1 MQTHQKI
8 EAHKASASAYA
19 KLLLY
24 VSLTVTLPAF
34 ADTKLLNETTD
45 GSDFKRQEMTY
56 STELIQSI
64 EQLYH
69 DKIGMFIHWGPYAQ
83 IGGVWQESKGA
94 EWIMRNAKI
103 PVDEY
108 EAAAAKPFNP
118 TAFNA
123 EEWITLCK
131 DAGMGFIVITS
142 KHHDGFAMFDSKHP
156 YNITDFGDFG
166 RDPLEELHSECQE
179 QGIRFGVYYSQS
191 QDWHEEGGGGNGWQ
205 GWPQLNQA
213 RFEHYYQE
221 KALLQV
227 EELVTR
233 FDPLYMIWFDTPGQF
248 MSPEIIETTM
258 ALVNAHQP
266 HVLMNS
272 RIGGGYGHFQS
283 AADHGLMPYVNTS
296 GWRDGIKVPWQTHST
311 VAGSW
316 GYASHKMDLHDNPNR
331 SANNYIYELV
341 DIVSKGGVLLL
352 NVAPNELGEIPI
364 GQANVLRRLGQW
376 LKVNGEA
383 VYGADP
389 SPLRNPDLPI
399 TRQPGKLFFHVK
411 EQVESSIR
419 IKGITTS
426 IKQCYMLND
435 PKKASLPLKHNGD
448 EIRISLPQH
457 AFDEAQGLAVI
468 VAEYEGDL
476 TITDQTLTPNKDDQI
491 KLPVSKSRFNKMNM
505 SYDPKFGSTHK
516 IAMPWDQGGN
526 TIIWNLRIN
535 TPGEYKVISH
545 QAFAPGLEGARYQIR
560 VNHQQLEAAPV
571 ITQHGRDFF
580 SVDIGM
586 VQFDEPGDYK
596 LQLMMLD
603 GARAIKGA
611 SKDRSGYHREFS
623 LQSVELHLDK

>member
-19 KLLLY
+19 KLLLC
-24 VSLTVTLPAF
+24 VNLTFSIPAF

-56 STELIQSI
+56 SPELIQSI

-103 PVDEY
+103 PVAEY

-118 TAFNA
+118 KAFNA

-166 RDPLEELHSECQE
+166 RDPLAELHAECQQ

-205 GWPQLNQA
+205 GWPKLNQE
-213 RFEHYYQE
+213 RFENYYHK

-296 GWRDGIKVPWQTHST
+296 GWRDGVKVPWQTHST

-316 GYASHKMDLHDNPNR
+316 GYTSHKMDLHDNPNR

-376 LKVNGEA
+376 LKVNGDA
-383 VYGADP
+383 VYSADP

-399 TRQPGKLFFHVK
+399 TRKPGKLFFHVK
-411 EQVESSIR
+411 EQVELSIL
-419 IKGITTS
+419 IKGISTL
-426 IKQCYMLND
+426 IKQCYLLND
-435 PKKASLPLKHNGD
+435 PKKASLPLKHHGD
-448 EIRISLPQH
+448 EIRISLPKN
-457 AFDEAQGLAVI
+457 AFDGAQGLAVI
-468 VAEYEGDL
+468 VAEYEGNL
-476 TITDQTLTPNKDDQI
+476 TITDETLTPNIDGQI
-491 KLPVSKSRFNKMNM
+491 KLPVYKKV
-505 SYDPKFGSTHK
+505 DST
-516 IAMPWDQGGN
+516 
-526 TIIWNLRIN
+526 R
-535 TPGEYKVISH
+535 
-545 QAFAPGLEGARYQIR
+545 
-560 VNHQQLEAAPV
+560 
-571 ITQHGRDFF
+571 
-580 SVDIGM
+580 
-586 VQFDEPGDYK
+586 
-596 LQLMMLD
+596 
-603 GARAIKGA
+603 
-611 SKDRSGYHREFS
+611 
-623 LQSVELHLDK
+623 